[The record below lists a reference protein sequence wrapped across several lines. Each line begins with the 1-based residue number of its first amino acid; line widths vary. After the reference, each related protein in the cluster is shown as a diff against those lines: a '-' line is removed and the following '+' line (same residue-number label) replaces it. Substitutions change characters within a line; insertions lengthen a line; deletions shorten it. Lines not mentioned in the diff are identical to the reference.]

1 MTKCLI
7 RAIQGNNISEIE
19 MTYVSYQQ
27 LCTITFKKIAKSYL
41 HVHKCVINIGRTVN
55 GVLLN

>member
-27 LCTITFKKIAKSYL
+27 LCTITLKKIAKSYL
-41 HVHKCVINIGRTVN
+41 HVHKCFINIGRTVN